1 MKKKIKSKSRSSF
14 LLPFIIAMTLSFFG
28 IVFNSFMFY
37 GSFFRALTK
46 LNEEPI
52 ATISFKYKTAQRKFL
67 EKVVWDRLRE
77 NSPVYDGDTIH
88 TSNLA
93 EATIYFI
100 DGNIMELSENTM
112 AQVFLSKDKSLR
124 AELAGGVAVVDSSG
138 SEHGMTLSSGGT
150 ETVLAAGTSVSAKTP
165 PVKSVMEFMDRIK
178 KNAGR
183 ISGSEQDAV
192 ALQVLKGNATVRSE
206 NKGEISISEG
216 EGIVVSRDEELK
228 PSLIVTEPA
237 VNAKILYHT
246 QGEAKIPFKWNLS
259 NVSDGSGIRIS
270 VSPDKNFSE
279 ITAETTVENASQ
291 TELNLNA
298 GTYYWK
304 AAMSGGKDGTSVS
317 DTQSVSGRI
326 NIIQSLSPTL
336 IAPAAGFEYSYRTK
350 VPAVRLIWTESP
362 FASAYKIEI
371 SRNADFSSNELELR
385 STLTSAIISTLNA
398 GTYYWRIT
406 PFYSVNKEG
415 FSMPS
420 KTGSFAI
427 IQKGS
432 LDSPEIYVP
441 ADNTIVNIE
450 RGAKNSYFSWRQE
463 IEAAKYSIVIAD
475 NPELSRPKFTD
486 ETFDNYITF
495 NAARK
500 NFTEGKWYWAV
511 SYTDSEGNSSPLS
524 EVRSFYAMNGEPE
537 QHTIEPADGYS
548 SSESLVRDMKFTW
561 KRNLNEHFNSEIQFS
576 TTKEFTNIIYRIE
589 IAPNSTN
596 IGGLDFAIGTY
607 YWRLKSVSSVNEITL
622 VTPPKKFRV
631 LDNFPAPVLLD
642 PGAKAVTRENR
653 PYEFKWEEIPDA
665 DFYKIAIFSEVDGTL
680 MYEDNVWGT
689 SAKLDMFKQSDFIE
703 KSYYRW
709 QVQAQANA
717 IPGVSSRRTG
727 KLAENT
733 FYLVKLRP
741 VEVEFPAKN
750 AKIDGAEAILNPIT
764 ARWSSVDDLS
774 RSQFVLRRTNASSNE
789 VVLKVPTDK
798 EMRNGKLNAPFKV
811 LLDTAD
817 GLRAGTYEIIIYA
830 ETLDGIDISNSESK
844 NRGRFTIKEV
854 EPLPAPSKLVA
865 TPALF
870 NADYLRI
877 PENSKSITL
886 SWSKVPAATDYYV
899 TIRSKRGKVL
909 LKKNITDGTS
919 YVIDFTKVSPEDK
932 AAFSSGIFNWR
943 VEAVRRIDS
952 NKDGKPDKILQGG
965 KEGESSF
972 ETDIPTPKQIK
983 AKGASNPYGN

>member
-150 ETVLAAGTSVSAKTP
+150 ETLLAAGTSVSAKTP

-259 NVSDGSGIRIS
+259 NVSDGSEIRIS

-279 ITAETTVENASQ
+279 ITAETTIENASQ
-291 TELNLNA
+291 AELNLSSGN
-298 GTYYWK
+298 YYWK
-304 AAMSGGKDGTSVS
+304 ASLSGGKEGTAATES
-317 DTQSVSGRI
+317 QEVSGRI
-326 NIIQSLSPTL
+326 KVIQSLSPSL
-336 IAPAAGFEYSYRTK
+336 IAPAAGLEYSYRTK

-362 FASAYKIEI
+362 LASAYKIEI
-371 SRNADFSSNELELR
+371 SKNADFSSNELELR
-385 STLTSAIISTLNA
+385 SSLTSSIVSTLQD
-398 GTYYWRIT
+398 GIYYWRVT

-415 FSMPS
+415 FTTPS
-420 KTGSFAI
+420 KTGSFTI
-427 IQKGS
+427 VQKGS
-432 LDSPEIYVP
+432 LNNPEIYVP
-441 ADNTIVNIE
+441 ADNAFVNIE
-450 RGAKNSYFSWRQE
+450 RGSKNSYFSWRQE
-463 IEAAKYSIVIAD
+463 IEASKYSIVIAD
-475 NPELSRPKFTD
+475 NPELTRPKFNE
-486 ETFDNYITF
+486 ETSDNFITF
-495 NAARK
+495 NAAR
-500 NFTEGKWYWAV
+500 NNLTEGRWYWAV
-511 SYTDSEGNSSPLS
+511 SYIDSEGNSSPRS

-537 QHTIEPADGYS
+537 QHTIEPVDGYS
-548 SSESLVRDMKFTW
+548 SSESLVRDTKFTW
-561 KRNLNEHFNSEIQFS
+561 KRNLTDNFKSEIQFS
-576 TTKEFTNIIYRIE
+576 TNKDFTDIVYSTE

-596 IGGLDFAIGTY
+596 IGGLSFNTGTY
-607 YWRLKSVSSVNEITL
+607 YWRLKSVSDVNEMTL
-622 VTPPKKFRV
+622 LTPPKMFRV
-631 LDNFPAPVLLD
+631 LDNFPAPVMLS
-642 PGAKAVTRENR
+642 PIEKAVTRENR

-665 DFYKIAIFSEVDGTL
+665 DFYKFAIFNEADGSL

-689 SAKLDMFKQSDFIE
+689 SVKLDMFKEKNFIE

-717 IPGVSSRRTG
+717 VPGLSTRRTG
-727 KLAENT
+727 KLAENI

-750 AKIDGAEAILNPIT
+750 ARIDGAEAIINPIT
-764 ARWSSVDDLS
+764 ARWSSVDDLA
-774 RSQFVLRRTNASSNE
+774 RSQFVLRRTSVSPSE

-798 EMRNGKLNAPFKV
+798 EMRNGTVNAPFEV
-811 LLDTAD
+811 LLDVAD
-817 GLRAGTYEIIIYA
+817 GLRAGTYEIVIYA
-830 ETLDGIDISNSESK
+830 ETLDGIDVSNSEAK

-854 EPLPAPSKLVA
+854 EPLPAASNLVA
-865 TPALF
+865 KPALF
-870 NADYLRI
+870 NADYLRM
-877 PENSKSITL
+877 PQNPKSITL
-886 SWSKVPAATDYYV
+886 SWDKVSAATDYYV
-899 TIRSKRGKVL
+899 TIRTKAGKVL
-909 LKKNITDGTS
+909 LRQNVTNGTS
-919 YVIDFTKVSPEDK
+919 YAIEFTKLSPEDK
-932 AAFSSGIFNWR
+932 AVFSNGTFNWR
-943 VEAVRRIDS
+943 VEAVRRIDT

-965 KEGESSF
+965 RISESYF
-972 ETDIPTPKQIK
+972 ETDIPTPKQIQ